1 MTITVKIDNHLLK
14 AKMANLLEVK
24 KVVTPDIYKFFVE
37 HTPIRSGN
45 ARNHTVLEGDEIVA
59 AYPYAEKLD
68 EGYSPQAPAG
78 MTKPTEEYAK
88 KLVLNYVKKNGAK
101 K

>member
-14 AKMANLLEVK
+14 AKIANLLEVK
-24 KVVTPDIYKFFVE
+24 KAVTPDIYKFFVE

-45 ARNHTVLEGDEIVA
+45 ARNNTLLQGDEIVA
-59 AYPYAEKLD
+59 AYPYAERLD
-68 EGYSPQAPAG
+68 QGYSLQAPEG
-78 MTKPTEEYAK
+78 MTNPTEDYAK
-88 KLVLNYVKKNGAK
+88 KLVLDYIKQNGAK